1 VIARKRIASIHPAAE
16 AALAFLASTA
26 LFLLTAAI
34 PIRHH
39 LVPILILGG
48 VYLWIVLVAAQRL
61 GPLYAVPLAIAA
73 GLAFD
78 SFYIPPTREF
88 GADNWHNWLVTAI
101 YISMGVLIGLIGSR
115 SQRRAESSENARGDL
130 ADEQAALRRVA
141 TLIAQGSPPSE
152 VFGAVAREVG
162 QLLAA
167 DATHM
172 ARYEPG
178 GTAFGVGS
186 WSSDGSHV
194 SVGTRTTLDETSLV
208 GRVAR
213 TGRPARV
220 ANYDHASAEIAA
232 VVHELGIRS
241 SVGSPIVVDGQ
252 LWGVMVVSSM
262 DDQELPPETETR
274 IAGFTELV
282 ATAISNT
289 EARAEV
295 ERLAEEQ
302 AALRRVATLVA
313 EGAPPSAV
321 FDAVVAEVAGVFD
334 ADVVTVIRFEAD
346 GAATL
351 LARRGEPT
359 GGVRIGTRA
368 KLEGRS
374 VAGAV
379 MQSGRPVRID
389 DSEGG
394 PGLVAAKA
402 RQAGVRSAVGAP
414 LVVEGRLWGTMVAS
428 WTGDEVPPAD
438 TEERLAQFAELVDT
452 AIANADSRAQ
462 LTASRERVL
471 VAGDDARRRVVRDLH
486 DGAQQ
491 RLVHTIVT
499 LKLAQRALKQDDGRA
514 ESLVAEAL
522 GHADKANAELRE
534 LAHGM
539 LPSILTR
546 GGLRAGLDE
555 LVSRVDLPVTVEI
568 TSERFP
574 AGIEAS
580 AYFAVAEA
588 LTNVVKHSRARSAEV
603 TAVAGDGVLRVE
615 VRDDGI
621 GGADPNG
628 TGLVGIDDRV
638 ASLGGSLRI
647 ESPAGGGTLVAAVLP
662 LGG

>member
-1 VIARKRIASIHPAAE
+1 VNGWERISSIHPAAE
-16 AALAFLASTA
+16 GALAFLASAA

-39 LVPILILGG
+39 LVPILILGA
-48 VYLWIVLVAAQRL
+48 VYLWIVFVAARRL

-88 GADNWHNWLVTAI
+88 GANNWQNWLVMAI
-101 YISMGVLIGLIGSR
+101 YISMGVLIGLIGAG
-115 SQRRAESSENARGDL
+115 SQRRAERAETARGDL
-130 ADEQAALRRVA
+130 AEEQAALRRVA

-162 QLLAA
+162 QLLDA
-167 DATHM
+167 DATHV

-178 GTAFGVGS
+178 GTALSVGS

-194 SVGTRTTLDETSLV
+194 AVGTRATLDETSLV

-213 TGRPARV
+213 TSRPARV
-220 ANYDHASAEIAA
+220 SNYDQASADIAA
-232 VVHELGIRS
+232 VVQELGIRS
-241 SVGSPIVVDGQ
+241 SVGSPIVVEGQ
-252 LWGVMVVSSM
+252 LWGVMAVSSM
-262 DDQELPPETETR
+262 DDQELPPEAETR

-313 EGAPPSAV
+313 EGALPSAV
-321 FDAVVAEVAGVFD
+321 FDAVVAEVAGVFA

-346 GAATL
+346 GTVTL
-351 LARRGEPT
+351 LARRGEPS
-359 GGVRIGTRA
+359 GAARIGTRA
-368 KLEGRS
+368 KLEGQS

-379 MQSGRPVRID
+379 FQSRRPVRID
-389 DSEGG
+389 DWEGA
-394 PGLVAAKA
+394 PGFVAAKA

-414 LVVEGRLWGTMVAS
+414 LVVEGRLWGTMVAG
-428 WTGDEVPPAD
+428 WTGAELPPAD
-438 TEERLAQFAELVDT
+438 TAERLAQFAELVDT

-499 LKLAQRALKQDDGRA
+499 LKLAQRALEQDDGRA

-522 GHADKANAELRE
+522 GHAAKGNAELRE

-555 LVSRVDLPVTVEI
+555 LVSRVDLPVTVDI

-588 LTNVVKHSRARSAEV
+588 LTNVVKHSQAQSAEV
-603 TAVAGDGVLRVE
+603 RAVAGDGVLKVE

-628 TGLVGIDDRV
+628 TGLVGIDDRM
-638 ASLGGSLRI
+638 AAIGGSLRI
-647 ESPAGGGTLVAAVLP
+647 ESPAGGGTLLAAVLP
-662 LGG
+662 LGD